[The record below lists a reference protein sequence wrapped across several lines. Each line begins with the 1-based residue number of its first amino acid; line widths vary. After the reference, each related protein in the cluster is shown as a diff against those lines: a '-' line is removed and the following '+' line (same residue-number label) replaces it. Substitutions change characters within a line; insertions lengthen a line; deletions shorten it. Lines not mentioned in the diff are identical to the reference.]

1 MANEIQNIINFLKF
15 GQIAEYELHD
25 YYQDIQDH
33 IGKESFNKYFIVNSF
48 HESIVNAFHGID
60 KDEVVTILTSL
71 IKSSWDDSLL
81 HLYFNYCLHEKIS
94 ILDTDYPLS
103 VEFLIQM
110 LNKQKTSEEVE
121 VNA

>member
-1 MANEIQNIINFLKF
+1 MANEIQNIINFL
-15 GQIAEYELHD
+15 QIAEFELHD
-25 YYQDIQDH
+25 YYQDIRDD
-33 IGKESFNKYFIVNSF
+33 IGIESFNKYFVVNSF

-71 IKSSWDDSLL
+71 IKSSYDDSLL
-81 HLYFNYCLHEKIS
+81 HLYFNYCLYEKIS

-110 LNKQKTSEEVE
+110 LNKQKTSEELE
-121 VNA
+121 VTE